1 MSEIEVVYVTDPVDQ
16 KQVKA
21 EIESVLKRQKELLK
35 RAGAKSAEGFFFENG
50 LPRAIEE

>member
-1 MSEIEVVYVTDPVDQ
+1 MSEIEVVYVTDPEEQRRVRSE
-16 KQVKA
+16 V
-21 EIESVLKRQKELLK
+21 ESVLKRQKELLK